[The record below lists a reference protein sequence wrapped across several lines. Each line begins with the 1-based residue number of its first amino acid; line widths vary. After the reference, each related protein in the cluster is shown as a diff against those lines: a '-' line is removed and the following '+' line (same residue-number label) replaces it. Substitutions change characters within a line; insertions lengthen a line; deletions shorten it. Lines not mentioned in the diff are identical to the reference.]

1 MQLATIEMSKTE
13 ARKAFLEYRRSV
25 RERHDA
31 EDEQIMRGYRA
42 LASGHQ
48 LIRLSETLRAGGTEE
63 RRVTIR
69 NWQNERELL
78 DVRVPKLAVA
88 RADMKMAYTAGIGR
102 EGGLLVTT
110 EFPDRDLPWQN
121 RKNRHRLPSGTFEP
135 GENSGRATLKA
146 IIPNVPPPLRPH
158 AHLRNYLVLWEADWK
173 VHPVPP
179 GDPALLKHIGGD
191 LYAVVAVWDLTP
203 LEQAVLAA
211 RADT

>member
-110 EFPDRDLPWQN
+110 EFPRPG
-121 RKNRHRLPSGTFEP
+121 PPVAEP
-135 GENSGRATLKA
+135 QK
-146 IIPNVPPPLRPH
+146 PPPPSIGDLRAGGELRP
-158 AHLRNYLVLWEADWK
+158 RDTQGD
-173 VHPVPP
+173 HPERAATAATARA
-179 GDPALLKHIGGD
+179 PAQLLGAVGGR
-191 LYAVVAVWDLTP
+191 
-203 LEQAVLAA
+203 LEGASSAA
-211 RADT
+211 R